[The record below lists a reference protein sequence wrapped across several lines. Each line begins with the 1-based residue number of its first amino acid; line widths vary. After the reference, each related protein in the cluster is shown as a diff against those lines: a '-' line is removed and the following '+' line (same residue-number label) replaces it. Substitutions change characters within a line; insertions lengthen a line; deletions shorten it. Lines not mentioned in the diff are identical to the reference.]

1 MNIQKIGTTA
11 LLALAGVLLAPT
23 HSNAALAYAD
33 GDLILGFR
41 GATQSYEVNIGQA
54 SSLLSATGPVT
65 LSIGNIKA
73 DLDVLFPGWATSS
86 SILWSLSGTKAVS
99 GGVFTTARTTFAS
112 RAQNV
117 AGGVL
122 GTQDSTAWPRRSLT
136 GQGTPT
142 NEMVEL
148 AAKFA
153 VGSNGT
159 QIESTN
165 SSFALIQSNSE
176 TNSYR
181 SYMPGGDLG
190 NSTSSAAYK
199 EFAGGIEANFGL
211 GADNAYLDLYDI
223 RAGTNGTPS
232 DFIGN
237 VSIDGTSGAV
247 TFTPEGVPEP
257 TTVASLGAGLALLI
271 TRRRRQ
277 TA

>member
-73 DLDVLFPGWATSS
+73 DLDTLFPGWATSS
-86 SILWSLSGTKAVS
+86 SVLWSLSGTKAVS
-99 GGVFTTARTTFAS
+99 GGIFTGARNLFAS
-112 RAQNV
+112 RAQDV

-122 GTQDSTAWPRRSLT
+122 GTQDSNAWNRGSLT

-148 AAKFA
+148 ATKFA
-153 VGSNGT
+153 AGSNGT

-165 SSFALIQSNSE
+165 STFALIQANSE
-176 TNSYR
+176 INSYR
-181 SYMPGGDLG
+181 SYMPGGDTG
-190 NSTSSAAYK
+190 NSTASSAYK
-199 EFAGGIEANFGL
+199 YFNGGIEANFGL
-211 GADNAYLDLYDI
+211 GVTGSYLDLYDI
-223 RAGTNGTPS
+223 RTGTGAS

-237 VSIDGTSGAV
+237 VSIDASSGAV

-271 TRRRRQ
+271 SRRRRQ